1 MRIVITGKQIDVGD
15 SLRSHVEDRLTV
27 GVAKYFDRAIDAHVV
42 FSRQGPLFRA
52 DCSVHVGAGINV
64 QSHAEVGEIY
74 ASFDVAADRV
84 EKRLR
89 RYKRRLRNHRK
100 MPLGETL
107 PAQTY
112 IIAAEAE
119 DSEEP
124 EETGEFQPVIVAEA
138 STEIAS
144 LTVGEAVMRMDLA
157 SLPAMMFRNRAHGG
171 LNVVFRR
178 PDGNIGW
185 IEPREPDPAT

>member
-15 SLRSHVEDRLTV
+15 ALRSHVEDRLEV
-27 GVAKYFDRAIDAHVV
+27 GVTKYFDRAIDAHVV

-64 QSHAEVGEIY
+64 QSHAELDEIY
-74 ASFDVAADRV
+74 ASFDVAAERV

-89 RYKRRLRNHRK
+89 RYKRRLRNHHK

-107 PAQTY
+107 PAQSY
-112 IIAAEAE
+112 VIAAETE
-119 DSEEP
+119 DAEEP
-124 EETGEFQPVIVAEA
+124 EEAVEFQPVIVAEA

-185 IEPREPDPAT
+185 IDPVVPDPAA

>member
-1 MRIVITGKQIDVGD
+1 MRIVITGKQIDVGGA
-15 SLRSHVEDRLTV
+15 LRSHVEDRLAI

-42 FSRQGPLFRA
+42 FSRQGPLYRA
-52 DCSVHVGAGINV
+52 DCSVHVGSGINV
-64 QSHAEVGEIY
+64 QSHAEVDEIY

-89 RYKRRLRNHRK
+89 RYKRRLRNHHK
-100 MPLGETL
+100 MPPGETQ
-107 PAQTY
+107 PAQAY
-112 IIAAEAE
+112 IIAAETE

-124 EETGEFQPVIVAEA
+124 EEAVEFQPVIVAEA

-171 LNVVFRR
+171 LNVIFRR

-185 IEPREPDPAT
+185 IDPGEPGPAF